1 MQKTAAEMVSDEYCC
16 SSYRPWVQLDL
27 PEEEGEEDWNEE
39 EEDSEEDENKKVVD
53 TSGIKFKDGAF
64 ERVSYL
70 I

>member
-1 MQKTAAEMVSDEYCC
+1 MVSDEYCC
-16 SSYRPWVQLDL
+16 SSYCPRVQLDF
-27 PEEEGEEDWNEE
+27 PEEEE
-39 EEDSEEDENKKVVD
+39 EEDWDKEEGDSKEEEKEKVVD